1 MLGNED
7 EAKKWMLVVRR
18 ESKSAVVVALLSA
31 LCLRKQNKKEE
42 AIEELDA
49 TILQEPN
56 SAELWLELGKLH
68 WEEERYD
75 MSLAAILKVH
85 G

>member
-7 EAKKWMLVVRR
+7 EAKKWMLVVQS
-18 ESKSAVVVALLSA
+18 EGKSAVAVAMLSA
-31 LCLRKQNKKEE
+31 LCLRKQNKKKE

-49 TILQEPN
+49 AVLQEPN
-56 SAELWLELGKLH
+56 SAELWLELGKLQ

-75 MSLAAILKVH
+75 MSLAALLKVH

>member
-7 EAKKWMLVVRR
+7 EASKWMLVARSER
-18 ESKSAVVVALLSA
+18 KSAVVVALLSA
-31 LCLRKQNKKEE
+31 LCLRKQNKKKE

-49 TILQEPN
+49 AILQEPN

-68 WEEERYD
+68 WEEKRYD
-75 MSLAAILKVH
+75 MSLAALLKVR